1 MNHISSD
8 GAHRFAPIT
17 DENVSGQLWIV
28 SILCLIYCA
37 LVLIVRLHIKWNLY
51 GADDVAVTLATF
63 LQLGGVIP
71 LFIAMKN
78 GLGGPMDL
86 LNDVQIETIGKA
98 TFAAQLFQILSL
110 ATAKISVAALM
121 LRLFTRDI
129 QVTRKSWI
137 ICQATILLTVLWTIG
152 SIIATSFQC
161 SPSNFLRQG
170 VANQCQERLSRW
182 RIITAF
188 DIFIE
193 VLLVLLPV
201 AFIWPIQLKRYI
213 KLQVA
218 VAFGFRLPV
227 IAFAAVHL
235 HFVSKY
241 SSSTNV
247 SRTIIPA
254 LIYQQYELSWSLLSA
269 TIPTLKSFM
278 RSFNSGFG
286 MEIDMD
292 AHSGYKS
299 GTFHNGAY
307 PLGSMQRSTA
317 RVITT
322 TSIPDNREYHEGVK
336 RRGSPHVQNRPAR
349 SVRSARTVG
358 VSGPKDPEITSF
370 PAEPREGRSGS
381 ITSDGSQDMIIK
393 REVAWSVSYEESAAT
408 TGK

>member
-1 MNHISSD
+1 
-8 GAHRFAPIT
+8 
-17 DENVSGQLWIV
+17 
-28 SILCLIYCA
+28 
-37 LVLIVRLHIKWNLY
+37 
-51 GADDVAVTLATF
+51 
-63 LQLGGVIP
+63 
-71 LFIAMKN
+71 MKS
-78 GLGGPMDL
+78 GLGGPEDA
-86 LNDVQIETIGKA
+86 LNSFQIETIGKVSLNVNDVSRTRTNISYQA
-98 TFAAQLFQILSL
+98 TFTAQLFHLISL

-170 VANQCQERLSRW
+170 VANQCQDRLIRW

-213 KLQVA
+213 KVQVA
-218 VAFGFRLPV
+218 VAFGFRLPI

-235 HFVSKY
+235 HYVSKY

-247 SRTIIPA
+247 SRAIIPA
-254 LIYQQYELSWSLLSA
+254 LVYQQYELSWSLLSA

-299 GTFHNGAY
+299 EAFHNGAY
-307 PLGSMQRSTA
+307 PLGSIQRSTG
-317 RVITT
+317 RVDTT
-322 TSIPDNREYHEGVK
+322 TSISDKREYQGGVK
-336 RRGSPHVQNRPAR
+336 RRGSAHFQNRPAR

-358 VSGPKDPEITSF
+358 VSGPKDPDTNFF
-370 PAEPREGRSGS
+370 PAEPRDVRGGS

-393 REVAWSVSYEESAAT
+393 REVEWSVSYEGART
-408 TGK
+408 MGK